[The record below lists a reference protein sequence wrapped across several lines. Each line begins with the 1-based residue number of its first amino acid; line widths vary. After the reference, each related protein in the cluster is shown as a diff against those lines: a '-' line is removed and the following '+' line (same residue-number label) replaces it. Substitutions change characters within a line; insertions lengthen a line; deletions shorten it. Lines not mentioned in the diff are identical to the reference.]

1 MAKLSKN
8 EREAK
13 RLGISLSD
21 YKAQRG
27 KSNDYGSFIDEIFQ
41 EKVTTDFEEDYEK
54 SGAKDIHLEN
64 AKALMTPYY
73 EKQVGQYMEDLNAW
87 SQMESVSYE
96 RSLRRARASMAV
108 RGGAI
113 GSEREGTEGEMAYD
127 READRRSKI
136 STAERTVGTERI
148 KGAGYN
154 PVAGTPEEGSIYAE
168 MTGAIEDTAL
178 TYKNDWLETKVSEA
192 NRKYRSK
199 G

>member
-8 EREAK
+8 EKEAAK
-13 RLGISLSD
+13 LGMTLKD
-21 YKAQRG
+21 YKASKG

-41 EKVTTDFEEDYEK
+41 EKVTADFEEDYEK
-54 SGAKDIHLEN
+54 SGAKDLHMEN
-64 AKALMTPYY
+64 AKSLMAPYY

-113 GSEREGTEGEMAYD
+113 GSERDTAEGEMAYD
-127 READRRSKI
+127 REAERRSKI

-148 KGAGYN
+148 KQAGYN